1 VQWRKTTAK
10 LKITPNCFA
19 EVDGTIIQQS
29 VASLGMKALEKY
41 FEGAI
46 SISKLLKA
54 KHTDPSKPAFTGQA
68 LCLIPADAPEQDPF
82 ALASTGWSSSS
93 SSSQIHV
100 FIAPDAGTK
109 TIVLTV
115 AFRHNVTRGCHEW
128 SVRPRMLDLAE
139 QPCVAVVHIEDAWV
153 EVLCR
158 LASKA
163 IGPLLHFQPSVEWVK
178 KCVNHEISVMC
189 SSFARPGVVFSDAA
203 DQLAWQIAISWD
215 RWEKVESS
223 TDARL
228 KEISSELNVKIE
240 ARTLLDLSPVTVA
253 SRLRRGSRSVDFI
266 HFGETGDNNKSSHLP
281 QIWQPPVKGKIAS
294 ETDLQKSGLW
304 WWRVVHKKRSAS
316 DWCEFVATWE
326 MSSFFYELRARL
338 SYYESP
344 PQWEEFGRP
353 WVYLTRSEKN
363 VLYFLWPPL
372 NAQNSKKRPT
382 ARKGLSAFATS
393 ALKSAYTIEVSLAS
407 PLEDVLA
414 QVTKEWNAI
423 SKELVHVVGIQKE
436 ASDKMTANDNG
447 SMDEAKDSSSIKGKW
462 ELLEAMDRVHY
473 MGWTKAVLSKTDRT
487 NLERSLISYKI
498 ACNESG
504 IPSLIDDFE
513 RLLKVLSKKP
523 ESK

>member
-1 VQWRKTTAK
+1 MQWRKTTAK
-10 LKITPNCFA
+10 LKVTPNCFT
-19 EVDGTIIQQS
+19 EVGGTIIQQP
-29 VASLGMKALEKY
+29 VASLRMKALEKY

-54 KHTDPSKPAFTGQA
+54 KHTDPCKPAFTGQA
-68 LCLIPADAPEQDPF
+68 LCLIPPDALEQDPF

-100 FIAPDAGTK
+100 FIAPPAGTK

-115 AFRHNVTRGCHEW
+115 AFRHNVTRGYDEW

-139 QPCVAVVHIEDAWV
+139 QRCAAIVHIEDAWV

-163 IGPLLHFQPSVEWVK
+163 IGPLLHFQPSVEWGK
-178 KCVNHEISVMC
+178 KCFNHELAVVC
-189 SSFARPGVVFSDAA
+189 SSLARPGVVFSDPA

-215 RWEKVESS
+215 RWEKIELS

-228 KEISSELNVKIE
+228 KEIFSETHVKIE
-240 ARTLLDLSPVTVA
+240 ARTLLDFSPPTVA
-253 SRLRRGSRSVDFI
+253 NQLRRGLRSIGDS
-266 HFGETGDNNKSSHLP
+266 GEKNKSSPLP
-281 QIWQPPVKGKIAS
+281 QIWQPPVKGKIAT

-304 WWRVVHKKRSAS
+304 WWRNMYSNRSAATWS
-316 DWCEFVATWE
+316 KFVATWE

-344 PQWEEFGRP
+344 PKWDGFGRP
-353 WVYLTRSEKN
+353 WAYLNRGEKN

-372 NAQNSKKRPT
+372 NAHNIKKRPT
-382 ARKGLSAFATS
+382 IRKGLSAFAIS

-407 PLEDVLA
+407 PLNDVLA
-414 QVTKEWNAI
+414 QVTKEWKAV
-423 SKELVHVVGIQKE
+423 SKELMHVVGIQKE
-436 ASDKMTANDNG
+436 ASDKTTASDNG
-447 SMDEAKDSSSIKGKW
+447 AMDEAKDTSSIKGKW
-462 ELLEAMDRVHY
+462 GLLEAMDRVHY
-473 MGWTKAVLSKTDRT
+473 LGAENAVLSKRDRT
-487 NLERSLISYKI
+487 NLERTLISYKT

-513 RLLKVLSKKP
+513 RLLKALLKKGKSK
-523 ESK
+523 